1 MVIRH
6 PVRWFIALAYG
17 LAWACWLPLLA
28 DRQDW
33 VSWTVSP
40 YLHLAGALGPA
51 VAAIIVTSAVAG
63 RAGLRGLARR
73 SVAWRGRLRWLTL
86 ALLGP
91 LALFAVAALA
101 ARIANGTWPD
111 LSRFGA
117 STEYPLLPL
126 LGYWAVSLIC
136 YGYGEEIGWR
146 GFLQPALHRRR
157 SPLAAAVMVSVVWAG
172 WHLPLFGITA
182 TYRTMPAAGFLGFY
196 LSLLVASLVLA
207 WLYLRSNGSL
217 LVVAVFHAGYDIATN
232 TPTTTTLIPILMGA
246 AITVAGLATI
256 PALAKARPSTPDRTT
271 ELGQTPVPVSPA
283 SAGDPCGPARRTPG
297 G

>member
-6 PVRWFIALAYG
+6 PVRWFVALAYG

-33 VSWTVSP
+33 VTWTVSP

-51 VAAIIVTSAVAG
+51 AAAIIVTSAIAG
-63 RAGLRGLARR
+63 RAGLRDLARR
-73 SVAWRGRLRWLTL
+73 SVAWRGRLGWL
-86 ALLGP
+86 ALAILAPLG
-91 LALFAVAALA
+91 LFAVAALA
-101 ARIANGTWPD
+101 ARIANGIWPD

-117 STEYPLLPL
+117 GTEYAALPL
-126 LGYWAVSLIC
+126 IGYWAVNVIC

-146 GFLQPALHRRR
+146 GFLQPALHRRISALR
-157 SPLAAAVMVSVVWAG
+157 AAAMVSVVWAG

-182 TYRTMPAAGFLGFY
+182 TYRAMPPAGFLGFY

-217 LVVAVFHAGYDIATN
+217 LIVAVFHAGYDIATN
-232 TPTTTTLIPILMGA
+232 TPTDTALIPILMGA
-246 AITVAGLATI
+246 VITVAGLATI
-256 PALAKARPSTPDRTT
+256 PALARARPATHGATMRNQAP
-271 ELGQTPVPVSPA
+271 SPMSPTQA
-283 SAGDPCGPARRTPG
+283 AGPGRTPG

>member
-51 VAAIIVTSAVAG
+51 VAAIIVTASVAG
-63 RAGLRGLARR
+63 RGGLR
-73 SVAWRGRLRWLTL
+73 
-86 ALLGP
+86 
-91 LALFAVAALA
+91 
-101 ARIANGTWPD
+101 D
-111 LSRFGA
+111 
-117 STEYPLLPL
+117 
-126 LGYWAVSLIC
+126 GYWAVNLIF

-146 GFLQPALHRRR
+146 DLLQPALHRRR
-157 SPLAAAVMVSVVWAG
+157 SALTAAVMVSVVWAG

-182 TYRTMPAAGFLGFY
+182 TYRTMPALGFLGFY
-196 LSLLVASLVLA
+196 LSLLVASLMLA
-207 WLYLRSNGSL
+207 WLYLRSKGSL
-217 LVVAVFHAGYDIATN
+217 LVLAVFHAGYDIATN
-232 TPTTTTLIPILMGA
+232 TPTNTTLIPILMGA

-256 PALAKARPSTPDRTT
+256 PALAKARPWTHHRTT
-271 ELGQTPVPVSPA
+271 QVGQTPVPVSPA
-283 SAGDPCGPARRTPG
+283 PAGDPGSPARPTAG